1 MTPRALLRACIA
13 LPIVALTAG
22 AAAFTTSGSQPAQAA
37 GTRTLL
43 GLMDDAL
50 LNGDPGTAWA
60 AIQQLHPQIIR
71 YDLSWAAVATRKPV
85 AARDPDDPA
94 YDWKHTDDVVTTA
107 AKSNIPVVLSINETP
122 AWAGGTQKHTHVPR
136 AMIDLQ
142 SFAYAA
148 AARYDG
154 THETADGDTL
164 PKVTRWTAWN
174 EPNTTAHLAPQF
186 ACKGGKGFYCRG
198 GKFFASSPTL
208 YAGLLNAIYRGVH
221 AAGAVAGVTETV
233 AGGLTKPTGDGP
245 TSSSPSIAPLRFLRL
260 IAARHVKFD
269 VWATHPY
276 RTTLHGNPKGP
287 DNVGWEQMPNLFK
300 ALDQLYPHKRYHVW
314 VTEYGQQTNP
324 PDKLVGDTLGSQAV
338 QLRKWV
344 AYARKTGRIDMIIQF
359 LIRDESI
366 DGRPFYGGFQ
376 SGLAFVDG
384 RHKPSWAAF
393 QALAR

>member
-1 MTPRALLRACIA
+1 MTPRALLRAC
-13 LPIVALTAG
+13 LALTCAALAAG
-22 AAAFTTSGSQPAQAA
+22 AAVLVSPRSEKAQAA

-43 GLMDDAL
+43 GVMDDAL

-71 YDLSWAAVATRKPV
+71 YDLSWAAIATRKP
-85 AARDPDDPA
+85 AQARNPDDPA
-94 YDWKHTDDVVTTA
+94 YQWAAADKVIITATA
-107 AKSNIPVVLSINETP
+107 ARIPVVLSITDTP
-122 AWAGGTQKHTHVPR
+122 VWAGGTLRHTKAPR
-136 AMIDLQ
+136 SMTDLQ
-142 SFAYAA
+142 NFAFAA
-148 AARYDG
+148 ASRYDG
-154 THETADGDTL
+154 AHQTADGQAI

-174 EPNTTAHLAPQF
+174 EPNTTAHLTPQF
-186 ACKGGKGFYCRG
+186 TCKGGKGFYCRG
-198 GKFFASSPTL
+198 GKFFASSPTI
-208 YAGLLNAIYRGVH
+208 YAGILNAIYRGVH
-221 AAGAVAGVTETV
+221 AAGTAAGITEVV

-260 IAARHVKFD
+260 LAAKHVKFD

-287 DNVGWEQMPNLFK
+287 DNVGWEQMPNLLK
-300 ALDQLYPHKRYHVW
+300 TLDQLYPGKRYHVW

-324 PDKLVGDTLGSQAV
+324 PDKLVGDTLASQAA

-344 AYARKTGRIDMIIQF
+344 AYSRKTGRIDMIIQF

-384 RHKPSWAAF
+384 RHKPSWTAF
-393 QALAR
+393 QQLAR